1 MADLDFETQLSRLY
15 GQAPVF
21 RDAELFTQ
29 QVTGKLDRGWA
40 LRRVLIGATGVV
52 AGVAAAAQLVSA
64 RFSTEFSQMSH
75 EGTQQLN
82 VSLDKLTHR
91 YDQLFTLGGSE
102 TIWLGVALV
111 GLALAFAVTRL
122 MDEV

>member
-1 MADLDFETQLSRLY
+1 VADLDFETQLTRLY
-15 GQAPVF
+15 GQNPAF
-21 RDAELFTQ
+21 RDAELFAR
-29 QVTGKLDRGWA
+29 QVTDRLDRGWA

-52 AGVAAAAQLVSA
+52 AGVAAAVQLVGA
-64 RFSTEFSQMSH
+64 RFTDEFSQIS
-75 EGTQQLN
+75 ETSVQR
-82 VSLDKLTHR
+82 LDLGLDELTHR

-102 TIWLGVALV
+102 TLWLAAALA

>member
-1 MADLDFETQLSRLY
+1 VADLDFETQLSRLY

-21 RDAELFTQ
+21 RDAELFAQ
-29 QVTGKLDRGWA
+29 QMTDRLDRGWA

-64 RFSTEFSQMSH
+64 RFSNEFSDMSQD
-75 EGTQQLN
+75 GARQLDL
-82 VSLDKLTHR
+82 SLDKLTHR

-102 TIWLGVALV
+102 TIWLGGGLV

>member
-21 RDAELFTQ
+21 RDAELFAQ
-29 QVTGKLDRGWA
+29 QVTDRLDRGWA

-64 RFSTEFSQMSH
+64 RFSNEFSDMSQD
-75 EGTQQLN
+75 GARQLDLG
-82 VSLDKLTHR
+82 LDKLTHR

-102 TIWLGVALV
+102 TIWLGVGLV

>member
-1 MADLDFETQLSRLY
+1 VADLDFETQLSRLY

-21 RDAELFTQ
+21 RDAELFAR
-29 QVTGKLDRGWA
+29 QVTDKLDRGWA

-52 AGVAAAAQLVSA
+52 AGVAAAAQLVGA
-64 RFSTEFSQMSH
+64 RFANEFSQMSQDGAH
-75 EGTQQLN
+75 QTGPGPGQADP
-82 VSLDKLTHR
+82 SLRPAVHPGR
-91 YDQLFTLGGSE
+91 LGDL
-102 TIWLGVALV
+102 WLAVALA

>member
-1 MADLDFETQLSRLY
+1 MADLDFETQLTRLY

-21 RDAELFTQ
+21 RDADLFAQ
-29 QVTGKLDRGWA
+29 QVTDKLDRGWA

-52 AGVAAAAQLVSA
+52 AGVAAAAQLISA
-64 RFSTEFSQMSH
+64 RFSSEFSQMSH
-75 EGTQQLN
+75 EGAQQLGLG
-82 VSLDKLTHR
+82 LDKLTHR

-102 TIWLGVALV
+102 TLWLGAALV

>member
-1 MADLDFETQLSRLY
+1 VADLDFETQLSRLY
-15 GQAPVF
+15 GQSPAF
-21 RDAELFTQ
+21 RDAELFAK
-29 QVTGKLDRGWA
+29 QVTDRLDRGWA

-64 RFSTEFSQMSH
+64 RFANEFSQMSQDGGH
-75 EGTQQLN
+75 RLDLGLN
-82 VSLDKLTHR
+82 ELTRR

-102 TIWLGVALV
+102 TIWLAVALA